1 MKADAFSPVDSV
13 PHIPSADDLRGR
25 AFLVTGST
33 RGIGLAIARALLQQ
47 GATVGLHGRSTAS
60 VEKAAQSLPGHS
72 GRLIT
77 VQADLAQPE
86 NAATLLQEFVQQ
98 AGRLDGL
105 VNNAGTGR
113 AVVFRGLT
121 LPEWQQTFRL
131 NLDAAFAATQA
142 AYPLMRAQKRG
153 SIVNIAS
160 IAAHG
165 PGKWMGADYAASK
178 AGLVSLTQSLAF
190 EAGRFG
196 IRVNAISPG
205 FVETDMT
212 AAIPA
217 ETRAAIHIPLGR
229 FARPE
234 EIAGPALFLL
244 SDASAY
250 LTGCVLHADGG
261 LWMG

>member
-1 MKADAFSPVDSV
+1 MKAAAFSPVNCVSTMQTT
-13 PHIPSADDLRGR
+13 ADLCGR
-25 AFLVTGST
+25 AFLITGST
-33 RGIGLAIARALLQQ
+33 RGIGFAIANALLQQ
-47 GATVGLHGRSTAS
+47 GATVGLHGRSAAS
-60 VEKAAQSLPGHS
+60 VENAAQSLPHHS

-77 VQADLAQPE
+77 LHADLAEPE
-86 NAATLLQEFVQQ
+86 NAAVVLRDFVKQ
-98 AGRLDGL
+98 ADRIDGL

-113 AVVFRGLT
+113 AVIFRGLT
-121 LPEWQQTFRL
+121 LPDWQQTFRL
-131 NLDAAFAATQA
+131 NLDAAFATTQA

-178 AGLVSLTQSLAF
+178 ASLISLTQSLAF

-212 AAIPA
+212 AAIPL
-217 ETRAAIHIPLGR
+217 ENRAAIHIPLGR

-234 EIAGPALFLL
+234 EIAAPALFLL

-250 LTGCVLHADGG
+250 LTGCVLHVDGG
-261 LWMG
+261 LWTG

>member
-1 MKADAFSPVDSV
+1 MKDAAFSPADSV
-13 PHIPSADDLRGR
+13 STMQPTDDLRGR

-47 GATVGLHGRSTAS
+47 GATVGLHGRSTVS
-60 VEKAAQSLPGHS
+60 VERAAQSLPDHT

-77 VQADLAQPE
+77 LHADLAEPE
-86 NAATLLQEFVQQ
+86 NAAMLLQEFIKQ

-113 AVVFRGLT
+113 AVIFRGLT
-121 LPEWQQTFRL
+121 LADWQQTFRL
-131 NLDAAFAATQA
+131 NLDAAFAAMQA
-142 AYPLMRAQKRG
+142 AYPLMRAQKHG

-178 AGLVSLTQSLAF
+178 AGLISLTQSLAF

-212 AAIPA
+212 AAIPP
-217 ETRAAIHIPLGR
+217 ENRAAINIPLGR

-261 LWMG
+261 LWTG